1 MNFVISQSAMEGLTQ
16 LVKVGVR
23 PQNLPEFFWRHLE
36 RDVELLG
43 RVTGKS
49 MDESAITIHLVLREI
64 LSKMPPTC
72 ED

>member
-1 MNFVISQSAMEGLTQ
+1 MNFVISQNAMEGLTQ
-16 LVKVGVR
+16 LVKVGIH
-23 PQNLPEFFWRHLE
+23 PQNLPEFFWHHLE

-49 MDESAITIHLVLREI
+49 MDESAITINLVLREI

>member
-23 PQNLPEFFWRHLE
+23 PQNLPEFFWHHLE